1 MEADLC
7 GLVTRTLK
15 NHPARRILDNLA
27 KADCNTLMVP
37 GPPSSGESS
46 SGKAKFGQRTAG
58 SSVGDGRPDM
68 NALLGGAL
76 KKRQEASE
84 GASDNGGRPDMN
96 ALLGGALKKRQEAAG
111 PPPGGPFGKGGPP
124 GGLAGAL
131 GGLSGGLVGLK
142 KTGVGAG
149 GGGRNSAAGLLKQ
162 LKKEHD
168 RAAAEVASLR
178 ARGVNVRTTSVFNL
192 FCQCAVV
199 FCSSFMTTRNA
210 LHFFLIQVC
219 YVPYVRVMLFFLL

>member
-1 MEADLC
+1 MNALL
-7 GLVTRTLK
+7 GGALK
-15 NHPARRILDNLA
+15 KRQ
-27 KADCNTLMVP
+27 
-37 GPPSSGESS
+37 ESS
-46 SGKAKFGQRTAG
+46 EGASDNG
-58 SSVGDGRPDM
+58 GRPVM

-111 PPPGGPFGKGGPP
+111 PPPGDPFGKGRPP

-131 GGLSGGLVGLK
+131 GGLSGGLAGLK

>member
-1 MEADLC
+1 
-7 GLVTRTLK
+7 
-15 NHPARRILDNLA
+15 
-27 KADCNTLMVP
+27 
-37 GPPSSGESS
+37 
-46 SGKAKFGQRTAG
+46 
-58 SSVGDGRPDM
+58 
-68 NALLGGAL
+68 
-76 KKRQEASE
+76 
-84 GASDNGGRPDMN
+84 
-96 ALLGGALKKRQEAAG
+96 
-111 PPPGGPFGKGGPP
+111 
-124 GGLAGAL
+124 LAGAL
-131 GGLSGGLVGLK
+131 GGLSGGLAGLK
-142 KTGVGAG
+142 KTGGGAG
-149 GGGRNSAAGLLKQ
+149 SGGRNSAAGLLKQ